1 MASSLSNSHNKLP
14 KWQSFI
20 RIQIFPKMQISP
32 NLFPLP
38 QAMLQSD
45 LINQPQPTEP
55 NKSKRENKNMHLGA
69 YGHFRNYYHDA
80 HFGHQ

>member
-1 MASSLSNSHNKLP
+1 MQILP
-14 KWQSFI
+14 K
-20 RIQIFPKMQISP
+20 QI
-32 NLFPLP
+32 PLHQP
-38 QAMLQSD
+38 MPQSD

-69 YGHFRNYYHDA
+69 YGHFRNYYPDA

>member
-1 MASSLSNSHNKLP
+1 
-14 KWQSFI
+14 
-20 RIQIFPKMQISP
+20 MQISP

-45 LINQPQPTEP
+45 ILNQPQPTEP

-69 YGHFRNYYHDA
+69 YGHFRNYYPDA